1 MSKFVLKQLQY
12 RFQILSEFKIKKM
25 KVAVVMGGYS
35 GEYEISLKSGQ
46 LILNNLDR
54 NKYEV
59 FEVHILNEGWFLIDS
74 ENKYAINRGDFSAE
88 KNGQK
93 ITFDV
98 IINTIHGTPGEDGLL
113 QAYWKLIGIPF
124 TGCDFYQS
132 ALTFN
137 KRDTLS
143 VLAKFGI
150 PKAASVYASKSDV
163 LNPNEIINELGL
175 PLFVKANRSGSS
187 LGVSKVNR
195 AEEFDKA
202 LQTAF
207 EVDDEILIESFL
219 NGREISVG
227 VLQMNGKTT
236 VVGYTEIIP
245 ENDFFDYEAKYLG
258 KSQEITPAEIDSRIQ
273 DRIEQTSIKV
283 YEALNMTGFSRID
296 YIIMDDTPYFIEIN
310 TNPGLSPQSIFPQ
323 QVAHKGLNFS
333 DLLDSEIQ
341 MALKR

>member
-1 MSKFVLKQLQY
+1 
-12 RFQILSEFKIKKM
+12 M

-35 GEYEISLKSGQ
+35 GECGISLKSGQ

-59 FEVHILNEGWFLIDS
+59 FEVHILKEGWFLV
-74 ENKYAINRGDFSAE
+74 ENQQKYPISRSDFSAE
-88 KNGQK
+88 KDGQK

-98 IINTIHGTPGEDGLL
+98 IVNIIHGTPGEDGLL

-150 PKAASVYASKSDV
+150 PKAKSVYASKDDV
-163 LNPNEIINELGL
+163 LDKNKIIKELGL

-187 LGVSKVNR
+187 LGVSKVNKK
-195 AEEFDKA
+195 EEFDKA

-207 EVDDEILIESFL
+207 EVDDQILIESFL
-219 NGREISVG
+219 SGREISVG
-227 VLQMNGKTT
+227 VVKLNGKTT
-236 VVGYTEIIP
+236 VLGYTEIIP

-258 KSQEITPAEIDSRIQ
+258 KSKEITPADITQEIQ
-273 DRIEQTSIKV
+273 DRIDQSATKI
-283 YEALNMTGFSRID
+283 YNALDMTGFSRLD
-296 YIIMDDTPYFIEIN
+296 FIIMDGIPHFIEIN

-323 QVAHKGLNFS
+323 QVAYKGLSFS

-341 MALKR
+341 QALNRV